1 MTSAQIGLIAGMGMG
16 LAAIVGGF
24 PGFLL
29 VAALGAIG
37 LIVGKV
43 VDGEVD
49 LSSVNSRK
57 GRDRS

>member
-29 VAALGAIG
+29 VAALGAIV
-37 LIVGKV
+37 LIVV
-43 VDGEVD
+43 FDGLFAV
-49 LSSVNSRK
+49 LTSVL
-57 GRDRS
+57 GI

>member
-1 MTSAQIGLIAGMGMG
+1 MTSAQVGLLVGMGAG

-29 VAALGAIG
+29 VVALGAIG
-37 LIVGKV
+37 LVLGRV
-43 VDGEVD
+43 LDGELD
-49 LSSVNSRK
+49 LSTVVRTK

>member
-1 MTSAQIGLIAGMGMG
+1 MTSAQIGLIAGMGIG

-29 VAALGAIG
+29 VVALGAIG
-37 LIVGKV
+37 LILGRVL
-43 VDGEVD
+43 DGELD
-49 LSSVNSRK
+49 LGSMLRSK

>member
-1 MTSAQIGLIAGMGMG
+1 MSSAQIGLLAGMGIG
-16 LAAIVGGF
+16 LAAIIGGF

-37 LIVGKV
+37 LVLGRVI
-43 VDGEVD
+43 DGELD
-49 LSSVNSRK
+49 LTAVSRGK

>member
-1 MTSAQIGLIAGMGMG
+1 MTSAQIGLLAGMGMG

-29 VAALGAIG
+29 VTALGAIG
-37 LIVGKV
+37 LILGRVL
-43 VDGEVD
+43 DGELD
-49 LSSVNSRK
+49 LGSVVRTK

>member
-1 MTSAQIGLIAGMGMG
+1 MGIG

-29 VAALGAIG
+29 VVALGAIG
-37 LIVGKV
+37 LILGRVL
-43 VDGEVD
+43 DGELD
-49 LSSVNSRK
+49 LGSMLRSK

>member
-1 MTSAQIGLIAGMGMG
+1 MTSAQIGLVAGMGMG

>member
-49 LSSVNSRK
+49 LSSVNARK
-57 GRDRS
+57 GRDCS